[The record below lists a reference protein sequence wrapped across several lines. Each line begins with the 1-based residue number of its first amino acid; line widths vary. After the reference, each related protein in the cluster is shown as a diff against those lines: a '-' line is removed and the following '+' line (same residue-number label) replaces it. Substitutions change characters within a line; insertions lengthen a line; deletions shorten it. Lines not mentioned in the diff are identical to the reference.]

1 MIMVRILKQEQ
12 FDPDQSYIEATGLS
26 TDTKPTTGIIT
37 GSTFMEVNTGNVFMF
52 DEVSSEWKKLG
63 G

>member
-1 MIMVRILKQEQ
+1 MVRILKQEQ

-37 GSTFMEVNTGNVFMF
+37 GSSFMEVDTGNVFMF
-52 DEVSSEWKKLG
+52 DEVAGTWDKLG